1 MTETQQPYVVIV
13 NCDDGRRFSFETANT
28 ALLAID
34 FQRDFLEPD
43 GGCHVDEAGTKRLA
57 TAVPAAKAAVEAA
70 RAAGIEIIHTRESY
84 ASDLSDV
91 NSLKTDMDY
100 VGIEGPLGRCLI
112 RGEPGCDFVSD
123 MRPDPGERIF
133 DKPGFSA
140 FYRTGLQDH
149 LRARGITHLIVTG
162 ITYQCCVHS
171 TLRDAVDRGYRCL
184 TLDDACAALDAELE
198 EAVRRIIR
206 SEGNLFGW
214 ISDSGSFRGA
224 LASSAD
230 AV

>member
-1 MTETQQPYVVIV
+1 MTETQQRYLITVP
-13 NCDDGRRFSFETANT
+13 CDDGRRFSFEPAST

-57 TAVPAAKAAVEAA
+57 AAVPAAKAAVEAA
-70 RAAGIEIIHTRESY
+70 RAAGIMVIHTRESY
-84 ASDLSDV
+84 APDLSDV
-91 NSLKTDMDY
+91 SPLKADMDY
-100 VGIEGPLGRCLI
+100 VGIEGPLGRCLV
-112 RGEPGCDFVSD
+112 RGEPGCDFVAA
-123 MRPDPGERIF
+123 MQPQPGERVF

-140 FYRTGLQDH
+140 FYRTDLQDH
-149 LRARGITHLIVTG
+149 LCSRGITHVIVTG

-198 EAVRRIIR
+198 AAVRRIIR

-214 ISDSGSFRGA
+214 ISDSRSFRGA
-224 LASSAD
+224 LASSAVAD
-230 AV
+230 